1 MKTKTLSVIFILIAL
16 LLAGTFFLTKKYNSN
31 KDNSLN
37 RAKIITPKSA
47 SSSDNSPEQK
57 LSSSEAEKYETFVP
71 LLTGETLISTLTV
84 DINNDGYDD
93 EAVVVRVNSSPN
105 LYIVQGIYDPETGNY
120 SRCTAIPTT
129 FTKTRTFTYTSM
141 DLIGDHSRAL
151 IYHGVDDSGHYIMQ
165 IFLCKQNHGV
175 YEMECIGDFI
185 TDGTVFIQQTE
196 RSESYELSL
205 SKGESYSVWVYETEK
220 TEKKE
225 GEEEKTLP
233 ASGANQIQ
241 KEYKWD
247 ASTERYTLA
256 REIKV
261 TAGRLAAA
269 ELSKIQDGT
278 EETFASFLNGLW
290 YKTSNTDGNIRYLY
304 FNYDNREI
312 IQFYGDI
319 QEVYEWENSKLMHNG
334 IYITTVNADIMNLHR
349 RFNISLAGI
358 DEIRLSLRDDVN
370 LAISGNTMWDGS
382 YKKISS
388 QASFDSAKSFS
399 SIEKTVEELKKGNGW
414 TSADTLITLKFEDDS
429 YLLQTNNLTETGVY
443 TGSLVGTYNVIQFR
457 SDSAVPFMG
466 DAYAI
471 EFGTKTVTETIKK
484 KTVEKVV
491 TDFDTII
498 LTPVKITPTDCFAT
512 EGKAFTFTR

>member
-1 MKTKTLSVIFILIAL
+1 MKTKTLSVVFILIAL
-16 LLAGTFFLTKKYNSN
+16 ILASTFFLTKKFSSS
-31 KDNSLN
+31 KDSSLT
-37 RAKIITPKSA
+37 RAKIITPKSS
-47 SSSDNSPEQK
+47 SSSDDNNPEKK
-57 LSSSEAEKYETFVP
+57 LSSSESEKYETFVP
-71 LLTGETLISTLTV
+71 LTAGETLISTLTV
-84 DINNDGYDD
+84 DLNNDGYDD
-93 EAVVVRVNSSPN
+93 ETIVVRVNSSPN
-105 LYIVQGIYDPETGNY
+105 LYIVPGIYDPETGNY
-120 SRCTAIPTT
+120 SRCSAIPTT

-141 DLIGDHSRAL
+141 DLIGDHTNAI
-151 IYHGVDDSGHYIMQ
+151 IYHGVDDTGNYVMQ
-165 IFLCKQNHGV
+165 IFLCVRKNGS
-175 YEMECIGDFI
+175 YEMERIGNFE

-220 TEKKE
+220 PE
-225 GEEEKTLP
+225 GESEKP
-233 ASGANQIQ
+233 ASTAGANQIQ

-247 ASTERYTLA
+247 PVAGHYTLA

-261 TAGRLAAA
+261 TAGRLAAT

-290 YKTSNTDGNIRYLY
+290 YKTSNTDGNIRYLFFDY
-304 FNYDNREI
+304 ESREI

-319 QEVYEWENSKLMHNG
+319 QEIYEWENSKLMHNG

-358 DEIRLSLRDDVN
+358 DEIKLSLRDDVN

-382 YKKISS
+382 YKKMSS
-388 QASFDSAKSFS
+388 QSSFDSSNVVS
-399 SIEKTVEELKKGNGW
+399 SIEKTIDELKKDSVW
-414 TSADTLITLKFEDDS
+414 TSADTLISLKFDDMS
-429 YLLQTNNLTETGVY
+429 YLLQTNSITETGVY
-443 TGSLVGTYNVIQFR
+443 TGTTIGTYNVIQFR
-457 SDSAVPFMG
+457 PDSETPFMG
-466 DAYAI
+466 EAYAI

-512 EGKAFTFTR
+512 EGRTFTFTR